1 MKTNAILVFA
11 SAFAVAIH
19 PTNAQLI
26 INGGF
31 ETPDTPT
38 YMYIYAGQNT
48 LAPWVVGSPY
58 VEVGDAVGNGFIT
71 GAAFEGVQ
79 MLDLHGRLTQAFATT
94 PGSLYTV
101 TFAYTDHPAEPAA
114 PGPASARVRLF
125 DGLGDRLNQTFT
137 HTGAVSNDFKWS
149 VFNGQFTAVTN
160 TTSLEFTPLT
170 TARPGVPGGILL
182 DAIQVFEGGP
192 LRILSINGVGNGSV
206 VLRLRGVPKGVHR
219 IQASV
224 DLSVGSFIDIATVTA
239 DAAGLFEFQDTRTGL
254 TKSFYRVVSP

>member
-1 MKTNAILVFA
+1 MKTNMFLVLVT
-11 SAFAVAIH
+11 AVAATIH
-19 PTNAQLI
+19 STNAQLI

-71 GAAFEGVQ
+71 GPAFEGAQ

-94 PGSLYTV
+94 PGSLYRV
-101 TFAYTDHPAEPAA
+101 TFAYTDNPAEPAE
-114 PGPASARVRLF
+114 PGPGSARVRLF
-125 DGLGDRLNQTFT
+125 DGLGNRLNQTFT
-137 HTGAVSNDFKWS
+137 HTGAVSNDFHWK

-170 TARPGVPGGILL
+170 TVPSGVPGGILL
-182 DAIQVFEGGP
+182 DAVQVTLA
-192 LRILSINGVGNGSV
+192 LRATLVLQGSGAT
-206 VLRLRGVPKGVHR
+206 LNWTSGVPPYRVQRATDLTLGDWTDVLTNAVPPVTLTLER
-219 IQASV
+219 QA
-224 DLSVGSFIDIATVTA
+224 
-239 DAAGLFEFQDTRTGL
+239 E
-254 TKSFYRVVSP
+254 FYRIVGQ

>member
-1 MKTNAILVFA
+1 MKTSALL
-11 SAFAVAIH
+11 AFAAAFAAAIH
-19 PTNAQLI
+19 SASAQLI
-26 INGGF
+26 VNGSF
-31 ETPDTPT
+31 ETPDTRT
-38 YMYIYAGQNT
+38 YMYIYAGKNT

-101 TFAYTDHPAEPAA
+101 TFAYTDNPAEPSVS
-114 PGPASARVRLF
+114 GPASARVRLF

-137 HTGAVSNDFKWS
+137 HTGAVSNDFHWT

-160 TTSLEFTPLT
+160 TTKLEFTPLT
-170 TARPGVPGGILL
+170 TVPGGAPGGIML
-182 DAIQVFEGGP
+182 DAVQVFEGASVM
-192 LRILSINGVGNGSV
+192 ILSITGVETGSA
-206 VLRLRGVPKGVHR
+206 VLRVRGVPKGMHR

-224 DLSVGSFIDIATVTA
+224 DLSIGSFIDIATVTA
-239 DAAGLFEFQDTRTGL
+239 DAAGLFEFQDTRAGL
-254 TKSFYRVVSP
+254 AKSSYRVAFP